1 MGMFEV
7 AYEVEVVGVEDPE
20 FALVLEEDDEAVD
33 EELIGFG
40 ECVVVPLLV
49 VLILNFGDGEYSAE
63 VDVDFDVGDVVP
75 VVELLLE

>member
-1 MGMFEV
+1 MFEV